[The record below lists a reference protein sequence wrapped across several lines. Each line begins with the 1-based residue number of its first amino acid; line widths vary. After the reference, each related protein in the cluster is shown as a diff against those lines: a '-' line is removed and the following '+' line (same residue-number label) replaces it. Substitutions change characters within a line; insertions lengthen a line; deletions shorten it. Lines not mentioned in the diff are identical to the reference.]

1 MTRIENC
8 FIKLNVDCT
17 MASGWLERLVRLAEQ
32 SRAVTGLDQ
41 RHPDFGE
48 FVFYLFFRG
57 SSLGLRKVTPA
68 GPVKV
73 TWTITSVFSVHV

>member
-1 MTRIENC
+1 M
-8 FIKLNVDCT
+8 VDFDLFFQRGRLFT
-17 MASGWLERLVRLAEQ
+17 QFRDWLGWPNKAGDNRF
-32 SRAVTGLDQ
+32 DQ

-48 FVFYLFFRG
+48 FVFYLFLRG